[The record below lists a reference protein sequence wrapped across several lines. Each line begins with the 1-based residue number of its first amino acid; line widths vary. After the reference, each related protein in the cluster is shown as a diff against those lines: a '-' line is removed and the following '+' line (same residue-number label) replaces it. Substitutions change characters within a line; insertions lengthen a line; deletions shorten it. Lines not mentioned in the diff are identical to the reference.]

1 MIEPGRLCVKTAGRD
16 AGKKCVIVDVMD
28 NRFVMIDGETRRRK
42 CNINHLEL
50 LEETVGLKKGAS
62 HQDVVQEFKK
72 LGIDIKETKPRKA
85 KPKPKQIRAAE
96 RKKMA
101 PKPEAK
107 KPKEEGKETK
117 TAQAAPVK
125 EGAEQAEKPE
135 TKLEKA
141 VKEEK
146 EE

>member
-1 MIEPGRLCVKTAGRD
+1 MIEVGRLCVKTAGRD

-28 NRFVMIDGETRRRK
+28 NRFVMVDGETRRRK
-42 CNINHLEL
+42 CNVNHLEIL
-50 LEETVGLKKGAS
+50 SDVISIKKGAS

-72 LGIDIKETKPRKA
+72 LGLEVKETKPRKA
-85 KPKPKQIRAAE
+85 KPRPKQIRAAE

-107 KPKEEGKETK
+107 KEKPKETK
-117 TAQAAPVK
+117 K
-125 EGAEQAEKPE
+125 EAEETKAEPAEKPE

-146 EE
+146 EA